1 VRRILLSPTWWGRHL
16 LAVVLVV
23 VLSLLGRWQWSRAMA
38 STGSL
43 QNLLYA
49 IEWWVFA
56 GLVIL
61 GWALMAR
68 DEVRGVDRRSA
79 RVESADLPAFA
90 AAPAQESGAA
100 SVADAAAADDELATY
115 NAYLAWLAAH
125 PRR

>member
-1 VRRILLSPTWWGRHL
+1 M
-16 LAVVLVV
+16 AVVLVV
-23 VLSLLGRWQWSRAMA
+23 VLSFLGRWQWSRAMA

-61 GWALMAR
+61 GWALMVR
-68 DEVRGVDRRSA
+68 DEVRGIDRRA
-79 RVESADLPAFA
+79 QRAAADDLPAFA
-90 AAPAQESGAA
+90 AGVAA
-100 SVADAAAADDELATY
+100 SPRAGRESPEAGAADAAGAAEAEELASY